1 MMPDFRSLYIC
12 FVFIDTLDAF
22 AERMVKFLKVVIE
35 MDAQRP
41 KVKIWFPGRIVKEA
55 KDRITD
61 REFQSSAP
69 IAMGSAEDPASF
81 DFFDSSHSTLHDD
94 DDASDDEIEKEKA
107 LAEPP
112 STYVWIEMGFFERI
126 CNPLPLQPLS
136 NQKNVTQM
144 HFHLKRSLECF
155 Y

>member
-55 KDRITD
+55 KDRIAD
-61 REFQSSAP
+61 REFQSSGP

-107 LAEPP
+107 LAESP
-112 STYVWIEMGFFERI
+112 STYVWIEI
-126 CNPLPLQPLS
+126 C
-136 NQKNVTQM
+136 
-144 HFHLKRSLECF
+144 
-155 Y
+155 